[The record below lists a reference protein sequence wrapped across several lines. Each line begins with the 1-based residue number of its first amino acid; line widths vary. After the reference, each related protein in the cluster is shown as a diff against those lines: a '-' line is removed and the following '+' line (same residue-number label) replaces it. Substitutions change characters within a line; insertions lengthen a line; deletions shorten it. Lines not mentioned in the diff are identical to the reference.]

1 MDEFST
7 EDEQVEEIRK
17 WWSENWKQVIGGLAV
32 GIALIF
38 GYRGWVDAQ
47 RVEAERA
54 SAQFEILQDA
64 AAANDLAA
72 ASALLTTLEAK
83 YASTPYLAQA
93 YLAIARLRASGGDL
107 TGAAEL
113 LEKAL
118 DANDAQLV
126 HVARLRLAR
135 IRLEQGQLD
144 DALALVEDS
153 GDPSFTALYADL
165 RGDVHAAAG
174 RPDEARV
181 AYEEA
186 LAGGSDSPVNRELVE
201 MKLAMLAANVPGEDG

>member
-38 GYRGWVDAQ
+38 GYRGWIDAQ

-54 SAQFEILQDA
+54 SAQYEILQDA
-64 AAANDLAA
+64 VTAGDLAA
-72 ASALLTTLEAK
+72 ATAVLTVLESD
-83 YASTPYLAQA
+83 YESTPYLAQA
-93 YLAIARLRASGGDL
+93 YLATASLKASGGDL
-107 TGAAEL
+107 TGAAQL
-113 LEKAL
+113 LESAL
-118 DANDAQLV
+118 AADDEQLE

-135 IRLEQGQLD
+135 IRLEQGELEE
-144 DALALVEDS
+144 ALALTEGSTDA
-153 GDPSFTALYADL
+153 SFAGLFADL

-174 RPDEARV
+174 RNDDARV
-181 AYEEA
+181 AYQEA
-186 LAGGSDSPVNRELVE
+186 LAGGTDSPVNRELVE
-201 MKLAMLAANVPGEDG
+201 MKLAMLAATAAGEDG

>member
-38 GYRGWVDAQ
+38 GYRGWIDAK

-72 ASALLTTLEAK
+72 ASAVLTTLESS
-83 YASTPYLAQA
+83 YDSTPYLAQA
-93 YLAIARLRASGGDL
+93 YLATARLKASGGDL

-118 DANDAQLV
+118 ESDDGQLV
-126 HVARLRLAR
+126 HIARLRLAR
-135 IRLEQGQLD
+135 IRLEQGQHD
-144 DALALVEDS
+144 DALALVDEA
-153 GDPSFTALYADL
+153 GDASFRALYADL

-186 LAGGSDSPVNRELVE
+186 LAGDTDSPVNRELVE
-201 MKLAMLAANVPGEDG
+201 MKLAMLAASAGEDG